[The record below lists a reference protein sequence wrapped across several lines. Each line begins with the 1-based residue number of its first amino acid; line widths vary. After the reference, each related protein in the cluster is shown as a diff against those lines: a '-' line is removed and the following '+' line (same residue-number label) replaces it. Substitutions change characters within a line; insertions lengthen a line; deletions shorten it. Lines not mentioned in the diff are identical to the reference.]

1 MSTHLDSG
9 RLADF
14 VVDRIEVGIF
24 AVDRAFTVTLWNH
37 FMATHSRHPA
47 EAVLGRNLFECFPEL
62 PRGWLEHKIRN
73 VYTLRNYG
81 FTSWE
86 QRPFLFRFDHNRP
99 MTGGV
104 DAMRQSCTF
113 LPVRDADGTV
123 SQVCVTV
130 FDYTDAAV
138 AHAELARTVQA
149 LEGEKAAQ
157 RKLIDELENAH
168 NQLLQSEKLASIGQ
182 LAAGVAH
189 EINNPIG
196 FVNSNLGTLDRYLGD
211 LLRVIEAYQGV
222 EAALPPAARAQVEA
236 VKQAVDLGYLQED
249 VGPLVKESRDGLD
262 RVTRIVQD
270 LKDFSRMGA
279 ADRQWADLHRCLDS
293 TLNVVAN
300 EIKYKAEL
308 ERQYG
313 DIPDIRCVPSQL
325 NQVFMNLL
333 VNAAQAIADRGRITI
348 TTGRR
353 GDEVFVAVR
362 DSGAGIPDELRTRI
376 FDPFFTT
383 KPVGTGTGLGLSVSH
398 GIVQRHGGRI
408 EVSSQPGAGSEFR
421 VWLPIEA
428 PDADPAAA

>member
-1 MSTHLDSG
+1 VNAGPETG

-14 VVDRIEVGIF
+14 LVDRIEVGIF
-24 AVDRAFTVTLWNH
+24 AVDREFTLTLWNR
-37 FMATHSRHPA
+37 FMATHSRRPA
-47 EAVLGRNLFECFPEL
+47 ETVLGRKLFECFPEL
-62 PRGWLEHKIRN
+62 PQSWLAHKIRN
-73 VYTLRNYG
+73 VMTLRNYG

-86 QRPFLFRFDHNRP
+86 QRPYLFRFDHNRP
-99 MTGGV
+99 MTGGI

-113 LPVRDADGTV
+113 LPVRAPDGSV
-123 SQVCVTV
+123 DQVCVTV
-130 FDYTDAAV
+130 FDYTDSAV
-138 AHAELARTVQA
+138 AHADLARTVQA
-149 LEGEKAAQ
+149 LEAEKAAQ
-157 RKLIDELENAH
+157 RQLIEELEHAH

-211 LLRVIEAYQGV
+211 LLRVIDAYQQV
-222 EAALPPAARAQVEA
+222 EAALPPEARAQVDA
-236 VKQAVDLGYLQED
+236 VKRAADLPYLQED
-249 VGPLVKESRDGLD
+249 IGPLVKESRDGLD

-270 LKDFSRMGA
+270 LKDFSRLGA
-279 ADRQWADLHRCLDS
+279 ADWQQADLHRCLDS

-308 ERQYG
+308 DRQYG
-313 DIPDIRCVPSQL
+313 EIPDVCCVPSQL

-333 VNAAQAIADRGRITI
+333 VNAAQAIPERGRITL

-362 DSGAGIPDELRTRI
+362 DSGAGIAPELLTRI

-383 KPVGTGTGLGLSVSH
+383 KPVGSGTGLGLSVSH
-398 GIVQRHGGRI
+398 GIVKRHGGRI
-408 EVSSQPGAGSEFR
+408 EVASQPGAGSEFR
-421 VWLPIEA
+421 VWLPIGGNA
-428 PDADPAAA
+428 